1 MRIAWEETFGPV
13 ATIMRVNDYEEAIK
27 MANQSEYGLDA
38 SVFTQDVDK
47 AIDAGMR
54 LEDGTV
60 NINAAP
66 AHGLG
71 NFPFGG
77 DKESGM
83 DREGIKFSLEE
94 MSKIHTIVFNPKKK

>member
-1 MRIAWEETFGPV
+1 MKIAWEETFGPV
-13 ATIMRVNDYEEAIK
+13 ATVIPVDGYEK
-27 MANQSEYGLDA
+27 MIEIANKSEYGLDA
-38 SVFTQDVDK
+38 SVFTKNIDK
-47 AIDAGMR
+47 GLDAGMR

-66 AHGLG
+66 SHGLG

-83 DREGIKFSLEE
+83 DREGIKFSVDE
-94 MSKIHTIVFNPKKK
+94 MTKVHTVVFNPKK